1 MINDYFIHSITL
13 KRKSVANTGGLPIE
27 TFNTVATVYGR
38 MRQLSAAEKAENQ
51 RINYNSTNCFYC
63 PANTDIRPGDLII
76 WEDKSYFVNGIDN
89 PMQMNEFLMVYCQYS
104 EELYA

>member
-38 MRQLSAAEKAENQ
+38 MRQLTAKEKNENQ

-63 PANTDIRPGDLII
+63 SAATDIRQGDLIVWDNRSFI
-76 WEDKSYFVNGIDN
+76 VDAIQN
-89 PMQMNEFLMVYCQYS
+89 PMQMDEFLQVYCTFS